1 MNKLEL
7 NIQDQ
12 FGEQYVVEAT
22 LDDVVTNE
30 AKTHDR
36 IKHILVEGEII
47 RPNFEMFFESKET
60 GKIYKILK
68 A

>member
-22 LDDVVTNE
+22 LDDVITNE

-36 IKHILVEGEII
+36 IKHISVEGEII
-47 RPNFEMFFESKET
+47 RPNFEMLFESNET

-68 A
+68 S

>member
-1 MNKLEL
+1 MNKLKI
-7 NIQDQ
+7 NIKDQ
-12 FGEQYVVEAT
+12 FGEQYMVEAT
-22 LDDVVTNE
+22 LDDVVANE

-36 IKHILVEGEII
+36 IKHILIEGEII
-47 RPNFEMFFESKET
+47 RPNFEMFFESGKT

>member
-30 AKTHDR
+30 AKTYDR
-36 IKHILVEGEII
+36 IKHISVEGEII